1 MTQCASCGYFI
12 INNEQSLRECMIKS
26 ILYFLGLCRAPKG
39 TYRKIHG
46 NEYERVFVVGDIHG
60 HFHKLNQELLN
71 IGFNKERDLLIS
83 VGNLI
88 DYGADNINC
97 LELIGQS
104 WFVAVRGN
112 HEEMALDAI
121 EGMNFAYWKSHGGS
135 WYFNLDLEDGEKVD
149 ILIRKTQSLPFIIEA
164 NVKNGKHVIC
174 HADYPSNY
182 YKFGKSV
189 DLWKV
194 SWSRE
199 RLIETIKGNGRKI
212 KGAEQFI
219 FGHSSL
225 TTPFRYGGQVW
236 IDTSFYL
243 GNEISIIQIQ

>member
-1 MTQCASCGYFI
+1 
-12 INNEQSLRECMIKS
+12 MIKS
-26 ILYFLGLCRAPKG
+26 ILYFLGLCRSPKG
-39 TYRKIHG
+39 TYRKING
-46 NEYERVFVVGDIHG
+46 KEYERVFVVGDIHAN
-60 HFHKLNQELLN
+60 FHKLNQELLN

-88 DYGADNINC
+88 DYGSDNINC

-121 EGMNFAYWKSHGGS
+121 EGINVAYWKSHGGS
-135 WYFNLDLEDGEKVD
+135 WYFNLDLEDGKKVD
-149 ILIRKTQSLPFIIEA
+149 ILIRKIQSLPFIIEA
-164 NVKNGKHVIC
+164 NVKDGKHVIC
-174 HADYPSNY
+174 HADYPSNH

-194 SWSRE
+194 SWNRE
-199 RLIETIKGNGRKI
+199 RLFKTIKGDGRKI

-219 FGHSSL
+219 FGHSAL
-225 TTPFRYGGQVW
+225 TTSFRDGNQVW
-236 IDTSFYL
+236 IDTSSCV
-243 GNEISIIQIQ
+243 GNEINIIQIQ

>member
-1 MTQCASCGYFI
+1 
-12 INNEQSLRECMIKS
+12 MIKS
-26 ILYFLGLCRAPKG
+26 ILYFLGLYRAPKG
-39 TYRKIHG
+39 TYRKING
-46 NEYERVFVVGDIHG
+46 EEYERIFVVGDIHAN
-60 HFHKLNQELLN
+60 FHKLNQELLN

-88 DYGADNINC
+88 DYGSDNITC
-97 LELIGQS
+97 LELIGQI

-112 HEEMALDAI
+112 HEEMALDAV
-121 EGMNFAYWKSHGGS
+121 EGMNVAYWKSHGGS
-135 WYFNLDLEDGEKVD
+135 WYFDLDLEDGKKVD
-149 ILIRKTQSLPFIIEA
+149 ILIRKIQSLPYIIEA
-164 NVKNGKHVIC
+164 NVKDGKHVIC

-199 RLIETIKGNGRKI
+199 RLFSAMNGNGCKI
-212 KGAEQFI
+212 KGAKQFI

-225 TTPFRYGGQVW
+225 TLPFRDGNQIW
-236 IDTSFYL
+236 IDTSSYV
-243 GNEISIIQIQ
+243 GNEINIIQIQ